1 MEDVAEEKTKGA
13 DEGFVN
19 TTDLE
24 PPTKKRR
31 SKNGTRKRQ
40 YDD

>member
-1 MEDVAEEKTKGA
+1 MEDVTDEKTKGT

-24 PPTKKRR
+24 PSTKKRR

-40 YDD
+40 KDD